1 MSRRPLIAGNWK
13 MNLSLSEAE
22 ELVHS
27 IGKKAQTLDDRDTL
41 IAPPFILIAALSPL
55 AEKYGII
62 LAGQNMH
69 WEDRGAYTGEVSGKM
84 LKEAG
89 CTHVIIGHSERRN
102 IFREDDNMINQKTK
116 KALEIG
122 LTPILCIGEKLNE
135 REKNRTI
142 EVIGSQ
148 LEKDLNGVDLNAN
161 GIIIAYEPVW
171 AIGTGKTATPSQ
183 AQEVHEFIRDFLK
196 NSYSQEI
203 SEETLILYGG
213 SVRPENISQLMAQP
227 DIDGVLVG
235 GASLKAETFIPIME
249 YGC

>member
-1 MSRRPLIAGNWK
+1 MKRRPLIAGNWK

-22 ELVHS
+22 GLVHS
-27 IGKKAQTLDDRDTL
+27 IGKKAQKLDGRDVL
-41 IAPPFILIAALSPL
+41 IAPPFTHIHYLTPL
-55 AEKYGII
+55 TKQYGII

-69 WEDRGAYTGEVSGKM
+69 WEDQGAYTGEISGKM

-102 IFREDDNMINQKTK
+102 IFKEDDEMINQKTK

-122 LTPILCIGEKLNE
+122 LVPILCVGEKLNE
-135 REKNRTI
+135 REENRTI
-142 EVIGSQ
+142 EIIGSQ
-148 LEKDLNGVDLNAN
+148 LEKDLNGVDLNAH

-203 SEETLILYGG
+203 SENTLILYGG
-213 SVRPENISQLMAQP
+213 SVKPENISQLMAQS

-249 YGC
+249 FGC